1 MSNRIFNWDTSFE
14 GNLGTNTFNVL
25 SSQFGDGYEQNIS
38 VGINSR
44 KGSWPFNLKAKKS
57 VIVEIKTFLDE
68 HKGSDSFLWESP
80 LDGQI
85 RVKAGEYQIENRGS
99 DLYRISTTF
108 TQVFYP

>member
-1 MSNRIFNWDTSFE
+1 MSNRTFDWDTSFD
-14 GNLGTNTFNVL
+14 GNSGTSNFKVL

-38 VGINSR
+38 VGINNR

-68 HKGSDSFLWESP
+68 HNGSDSFLWNSP
-80 LDGQI
+80 LDGQV
-85 RVKAGEYQIENRGS
+85 RVKANEYQIQDRGAG
-99 DLYRISTTF
+99 LYQISTTF